1 MVTRSD
7 RRRWLGTVVGTLLLA
22 AALAAQMPSRAELA
36 HAGRERR
43 GIIDEAGLEPS
54 SNAQLVVL
62 VRHAEKAEAPP
73 DDVALSEAGRA
84 RARALADA
92 LASAHVDAIV
102 TSQFR
107 RTRETAEPVAAATR
121 VAPTIVPTDPDLG
134 AHARAVADRVRQAG
148 STVLVVGH
156 SDTIPAIISALGGPD
171 VGPICEAEYANL
183 FLLVLAEGQP
193 PRFVRSTYGQ
203 ADPPGAGDCQAAIMR
218 RE

>member
-7 RRRWLGTVVGTLLLA
+7 RKRWLSAVVGTLLLS
-22 AALAAQMPSRAELA
+22 AALPAQVPSRLELA
-36 HAGRERR
+36 RVERERR
-43 GIIDEAGLEPS
+43 GIVDGSGLQRS

-84 RARALADA
+84 RGRALAEA

-107 RTRETAEPVAAATR
+107 RTRETAEPVATASR
-121 VAPTIVPTDPDLG
+121 VAPTIVPTESDNG

-156 SDTIPAIISALGGPD
+156 SDTVPAIISALGGPD
-171 VGPICEAEYANL
+171 VGSICEAEYANL

-193 PRFVRSTYGQ
+193 PRLVRSTYGK
-203 ADPPGAGDCQAAIMR
+203 ADPPGAGDCQTAIMR